1 MSLNIKS
8 KSYDLYLSVFLLTE
22 FLKVIL
28 DIFNTELDNLY
39 NLSIGK
45 LGSSL
50 RKNHLCVAHV

>member
-50 RKNHLCVAHV
+50 RKNNLCVAHV